1 MSEVSLPVRIRRAYR
16 NMGSAQ
22 RRIAEYLL
30 DHPHEAAFLTT
41 TRLGEII
48 GVSESTV
55 VRLAMSLGYSGYPE
69 LQVAIQESLRE
80 VARIRDLPSTE
91 PAEASK
97 ARGPMKEQLAAELAN
112 LDATVKSLDEESL
125 DAAVS
130 LLLKARQV
138 FVIGVRSSFAPA
150 HAAWMLLNRILRKA
164 TLLSM
169 TGGSLRDE
177 ILPIGKDD
185 VLLVITVPRYARET
199 LGALE
204 RASSVGA
211 GIVAITDSLL
221 SNAAEKADVVLLFRH
236 LTPSFFNSSV
246 GALAI
251 VNALAA
257 GIVER
262 LGVNPDN
269 LLTDLESVHQHF
281 RLASTDKEPSSPVT
295 DLVVRRTVEE

>member
-16 NMGSAQ
+16 KMGSAQ

-41 TRLGEII
+41 TRLGEIN

-69 LQVAIQESLRE
+69 LQVAIQQSLRE
-80 VARIRDLPSTE
+80 LARSRSLPSTE
-91 PAEASK
+91 AVEASK
-97 ARGPMKEQLAAELAN
+97 ATGPMRVQLAADLVN
-112 LDATVKSLDEESL
+112 LEATVKRLDEESL
-125 DAAVS
+125 DAAAS
-130 LLLKARQV
+130 LLLKARQI
-138 FVIGVRSSFAPA
+138 FVIGARASFAPA

-164 TLLSM
+164 TLLGM

-185 VLLVITVPRYARET
+185 VLLAITVPRYALET
-199 LGALE
+199 LRALE
-204 RASSVGA
+204 RACSVGA
-211 GIVAITDSLL
+211 GTIAITDSLL
-221 SNAAEKADVVLLFRH
+221 SSAAEKADVVLLFRH
-236 LTPSFFNSSV
+236 LTPSFFSSSV

-257 GIVER
+257 GVVER
-262 LGVNPDN
+262 LGVDPDN
-269 LLTDLESVHQHF
+269 LLDELESVHQHF
-281 RLASTDKEPSSPVT
+281 RLPSRDKEPSPPVT
-295 DLVVRRTVEE
+295 DSAVRRKVEE